1 MKTSFI
7 SLLKYPRCLGYLV
20 AFLAVALF
28 SVPALAQDHGVGV
41 GKSCPTATKVGDLA
55 SCTMSVANEDEYG
68 DTLEIHEF
76 WDLVGMGMDQFRN
89 PPMGNLPIV
98 AIDDPV
104 VCPDG
109 TMAEITCAMGDGP
122 IGLVFPCEMGGCAT
136 PPGGNGSM
144 LAVTVMSE
152 YIVPDGSED
161 PLLDQANV
169 IVDDMCDAPDTIGCN
184 PNPQQQQ
191 FGAAVSL
198 FEPSIAV
205 TKTGPPSAKVG
216 DEIIYTV
223 IVEDTS
229 TGTGFPGFEN
239 CVVTD
244 DRAGGPF
251 PIEPGVPFD
260 YPYVVDPD
268 DPDPLVNIATVTCDV
283 VGFDNVEDGEAEW
296 SVGLFEPSIAVT
308 KTGPPSAKV
317 GDEIIYTVIVED
329 TSTGSGFPGF
339 ENCVLNDSLAG
350 GPFPIEPGVPF
361 DYPYVVQPGPD
372 PLLNEAIVTCDVIG
386 FDNEVPG
393 SATHEVGLFE
403 PDIEVDKTGP
413 PIAKAGDEIIYT
425 VIVEDTSTG
434 SGFPG
439 FENCVVTDDRAGGP
453 FPIEPG
459 VPFDYSY
466 VVQPDDPDPLVNI
479 ATVTCDVIGFDN
491 QESGS
496 AEHTVDLRFPDAE
509 LSKVCRP
516 DPVLVGDTIEWE
528 VTICNTGDTGL
539 VCELS
544 DPVAGCDEIL
554 PVPPGECEVCT
565 GSRTVEEGDAPAI
578 FNTATAV
585 CDVDDFDNEIE
596 LEASAE
602 CEVDVPAELCRT
614 PGFWKN
620 RAGNEKGG
628 RNITGEV
635 IASAT
640 PPGLWVCGQY
650 ITDSVDAMQ
659 AMCIS
664 VSGYPKR
671 QLVRQL
677 TAGMLNCRLG
687 ICSIEHTTML
697 ATCNTVCE
705 NEVVA
710 GYQDCIDEIDCFN
723 NGGIWNGAMCIYG
736 TGECAV
742 TGEDCSDV
750 NPCPALPDGSP
761 QACVPDP
768 TCHDDGNLCEE
779 GAEFCFEPPGR
790 NSSPKQCKQLQDD
803 GIYFPYPSG

>member
-372 PLLNEAIVTCDVIG
+372 PLLNEAIVTCEVIG

-496 AEHTVDLRFPDAE
+496 AEHTVDLSVRTRYWSAIPSNGRSPFAIPVIPVSFANLVTRSPVVTRFC
-509 LSKVCRP
+509 LC
-516 DPVLVGDTIEWE
+516 
-528 VTICNTGDTGL
+528 
-539 VCELS
+539 
-544 DPVAGCDEIL
+544 L
-554 PVPPGECEVCT
+554 PASVRC
-565 GSRTVEEGDAPAI
+565 APA
-578 FNTATAV
+578 AV
-585 CDVDDFDNEIE
+585 PSRKAMRLPF
-596 LEASAE
+596 LT
-602 CEVDVPAELCRT
+602 R
-614 PGFWKN
+614 
-620 RAGNEKGG
+620 R
-628 RNITGEV
+628 RQ
-635 IASAT
+635 SAT
-640 PPGLWVCGQY
+640 S
-650 ITDSVDAMQ
+650 T
-659 AMCIS
+659 IS
-664 VSGYPKR
+664 TMRLSSKRRPNARLTFQPNFVAHRVSGRTAPATKR
-671 QLVRQL
+671 A
-677 TAGMLNCRLG
+677 AGTSPAKSLRLQRPRACG
-687 ICSIEHTTML
+687 SVV
-697 ATCNTVCE
+697 NTSPTLSTPCKP
-705 NEVVA
+705 
-710 GYQDCIDEIDCFN
+710 
-723 NGGIWNGAMCIYG
+723 
-736 TGECAV
+736 CASV
-742 TGEDCSDV
+742 F
-750 NPCPALPDGSP
+750 
-761 QACVPDP
+761 QAIRSASWCV
-768 TCHDDGNLCEE
+768 
-779 GAEFCFEPPGR
+779 
-790 NSSPKQCKQLQDD
+790 S
-803 GIYFPYPSG
+803 